1 MTFNFTMILQVCMK
15 FKSCRGKGLHCH
27 HPRDCFYYLRDNSV
41 EELQRLLKVDIFR
54 SEPTNTPPFS
64 AIKKGFFGYEYL
76 KFLGIINM
84 NFFSVSV
91 YDTYLPEKNTCTYQF
106 LKDLNVV
113 IIGNFLFLCLY
124 NVCDVSQKVTKE
136 FQVLRTY
143 LSGSEQKVFHF
154 ALLQRVLALTVY
166 LLTLCRRKM

>member
-1 MTFNFTMILQVCMK
+1 MDLKIIPQLKNSMTLNFTMIFQVCMK

-64 AIKKGFFGYEYL
+64 AIKKGFFGFEYL

-84 NFFSVSV
+84 HFFSVSV
-91 YDTYLPEKNTCTYQF
+91 YDTYLPEKNTCTCFQLILVFKRSECSY
-106 LKDLNVV
+106 
-113 IIGNFLFLCLY
+113 Y
-124 NVCDVSQKVTKE
+124 WE
-136 FQVLRTY
+136 FSFFMFIQ
-143 LSGSEQKVFHF
+143 
-154 ALLQRVLALTVY
+154 
-166 LLTLCRRKM
+166 CM

>member
-1 MTFNFTMILQVCMK
+1 MK

-64 AIKKGFFGYEYL
+64 AMKKLFKKEKDILALNILNFLELLICLFNYEFLFCFCVWYIFAWKEYMYL
-76 KFLGIINM
+76 FLAYIC
-84 NFFSVSV
+84 
-91 YDTYLPEKNTCTYQF
+91 L
-106 LKDLNVV
+106 LV

-136 FQVLRTY
+136 F
-143 LSGSEQKVFHF
+143 
-154 ALLQRVLALTVY
+154 
-166 LLTLCRRKM
+166 